1 MLKFIQ
7 KDFVKNNLNKIFLT
21 KTEVIPIFIGRERE
35 LASLKEFSDISIVN
49 NIIDSSS
56 ADRYI
61 NK

>member
-1 MLKFIQ
+1 MILMKA
-7 KDFVKNNLNKIFLT
+7 
-21 KTEVIPIFIGRERE
+21 EVASMFIGRESE

>member
-1 MLKFIQ
+1 MILMKA
-7 KDFVKNNLNKIFLT
+7 
-21 KTEVIPIFIGRERE
+21 EVASMFIGRERE
-35 LASLKEFSDISIVN
+35 LASLKEFSDIVIVN

>member
-1 MLKFIQ
+1 MILM
-7 KDFVKNNLNKIFLT
+7 
-21 KTEVIPIFIGRERE
+21 KTEAATMFIGRERE
-35 LASLKEFSDISIVN
+35 LASLKEFTDISIVN

>member
-1 MLKFIQ
+1 MNFIQ
-7 KDFVKNNLNKIFLT
+7 KNFIKINLNKMILM
-21 KTEVIPIFIGRERE
+21 KTEEASMFIGRERE

-49 NIIDSSS
+49 NFIDSSS

>member
-1 MLKFIQ
+1 MNFIQ
-7 KDFVKNNLNKIFLT
+7 KNFIKISLNKMFLM
-21 KTEVIPIFIGRERE
+21 KTEEASMFIGRERE

-49 NIIDSSS
+49 NFIDSSS